1 MYDVVGKVAAF
12 IAASLVFFVLTTTLY
27 AQKQDN
33 IVQDHVTDAV
43 HEFVDTARTS
53 GYITKTSYD
62 TLINRLDATQNIYK
76 IELTHYA
83 VKTNYV
89 SSGSSSFQDNY
100 EAHNKT
106 DILRALESQNGLTTS
121 SPRYMMNKGDYIR
134 IEVVN
139 MHPTLSRKLMGI
151 FLMGSKEGGQIR
163 SQYGGY
169 IGYDE

>member
-27 AQKQDN
+27 AQKQDV
-33 IVQDHVTDAV
+33 IVQDHVEDAV
-43 HEFVDTARTS
+43 HEFIDTARTS
-53 GYITKTSYD
+53 GYITKNSYD
-62 TLINRLDATQNIYK
+62 TLITKLDATQNIYK

-106 DILRALESQNGLTTS
+106 DILKALESQNGMSTS
-121 SPRYMMNKGDYIR
+121 SPRYLLNKGDYLR
-134 IEVVN
+134 MEVVN
-139 MHPTLSRKLMGI
+139 VNPTLSRKLMGI
-151 FLMGSKEGGQIR
+151 FIMGTNDGGQIR
-163 SQYGGY
+163 AQYGGY
-169 IGYDE
+169 IGYDG